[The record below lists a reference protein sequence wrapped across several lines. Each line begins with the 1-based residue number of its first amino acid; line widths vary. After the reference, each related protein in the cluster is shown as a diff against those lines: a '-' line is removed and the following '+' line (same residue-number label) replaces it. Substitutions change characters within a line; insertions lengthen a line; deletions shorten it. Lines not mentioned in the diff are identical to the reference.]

1 MPFDDA
7 DRLGPKGHVYVEPVR
22 DQWRAPLERGSARR
36 AILTAFLGVALI
48 VFGVAG
54 AFVANGESV
63 FLVAI
68 GALALVTAVP
78 ELRPLRP
85 EFEEARRIGWVEPAL
100 DDTHVSI
107 GEPAIFRA
115 VLHARRTLSL
125 QNAAVVTEARQYSGS
140 KPGDVLVTQP
150 VPVSLTGG
158 AIRAG
163 EDWRQS
169 VTFRL
174 PSSAP
179 PSYYDSV
186 SSVRW
191 TITLELTF
199 ANEPPWRRTWPMLVF
214 PADVV

>member
-1 MPFDDA
+1 MPSDA
-7 DRLGPKGHVYVEPVR
+7 SDRLGPKGHVYVELVR

-36 AILTAFLGVALI
+36 AILTALLGVAL
-48 VFGVAG
+48 VGFGAAG
-54 AFVANGESV
+54 AFVAYGESV

-100 DDTHVSI
+100 DDADVSI

-115 VLHARRTLSL
+115 VLHARRTLTL
-125 QNAAVVTEARQYSGS
+125 QNAAVVTEARQYAGS
-140 KPGDVLVTQP
+140 TPGDVLYTQP

-163 EDWRQS
+163 EDWRQT
-169 VTFRL
+169 VTFRI
-174 PSSAP
+174 PPSAP
-179 PSYYDSV
+179 PSHYDSL

-199 ANEPPWRRTWPMLVF
+199 ADERPWRRTWPMLVF
-214 PADVV
+214 PADVG